1 MNTTAPWTRHIG
13 RLAVSITLAFGL
25 VSAAAGAEP
34 CAPRLSLL
42 RDVWWSDVLMAKQ
55 ARLAAASDQELIAEL
70 KSADWV
76 ERFDLAKE
84 MSRRNAAVFAAS
96 WRPFLAGENPLDR
109 CLAGLVLARA
119 GKDQGLDVVL
129 RELAASTAELQNL
142 PALRDQQQMLHSEY
156 WSRTQDAWRLQY
168 IATLVLGLIGDPRA
182 VNPLIEA
189 TRDLHSASEA
199 AKALGE
205 IGDRRAIPALREM
218 VRLLPSERHWAGW
231 ALARLG
237 EPEGFELLIDV
248 ARSDLGWDQRRH
260 AILALGG
267 LRYRGAVEPLV
278 KLLRD
283 PNVHLRVAAA
293 RALGQIG
300 DPAALPGLRAAL
312 DDQTRTTQNE
322 DVSVSEIARKAMERL
337 EAAVEAKPL
346 APCGRAAGPMVHH
359 DGAVETPQSL
369 TSIGLAA
376 PAVGASL
383 HSGSGRHAG
392 FRNA

>member
-1 MNTTAPWTRHIG
+1 MNTTAPLTRHIG
-13 RLAVSITLAFGL
+13 RLAVSVTLAFGL
-25 VSAAAGAEP
+25 VSTAAGAEP
-34 CAPRLSLL
+34 CAPRASLL
-42 RDVWWSDVLMAKQ
+42 RDVWWSDVLMARQ

-70 KSADWV
+70 KSADWF

-119 GKDQGLDVVL
+119 GEDQGLDVVL
-129 RELAASTAELQNL
+129 GELAASTAELQNL
-142 PALRDQQQMLHSEY
+142 PALRDRQKMPHSEY

-168 IATLVLGLIGDPRA
+168 IATLVLGMIGDPRA

-189 TRDLHSASEA
+189 TRDPHSASEA
-199 AKALGE
+199 AIALGE
-205 IGDRRAIPALREM
+205 IGDGRAIPALREM
-218 VRLLPSERHWAGW
+218 VRLLPSERHRAGW

-300 DPAALPGLRAAL
+300 DPAALPALRAAL
-312 DDQTRTTQNE
+312 EDQTRTTQNE
-322 DVSVSEIARKAMERL
+322 DVSVSEIARQAIERL
-337 EAAVEAKPL
+337 EATVNTKPL
-346 APCGRAAGPMVHH
+346 APCA
-359 DGAVETPQSL
+359 E
-369 TSIGLAA
+369 
-376 PAVGASL
+376 
-383 HSGSGRHAG
+383 
-392 FRNA
+392 